1 MERIK
6 SIKTIK
12 FIGNRMGFF
21 IILSLVIFA
30 LLTGCSEKENI
41 TFMAEI
47 ESVSENSIVV
57 NTIDFETF
65 DKASVDISGAEYDF
79 ELAEGQIIDVT
90 ILPKIRESYPV
101 QVTGVKLTLL
111 EEAIGK
117 VADYFPIK
125 ENTKYIYEGYGN
137 EFASFQVFTDY
148 TSENKVQQRVDNGGS
163 VLVNVYEI
171 NDDKLVRK
179 FFRGETYYRANFLE
193 EQDDEQEIL
202 LMEPLKKGTSWKLP
216 DDRQRS
222 ITGVNTE
229 VETPMGKFKTL
240 EVSTEGNNGITIDYY
255 AKDIGLVKSVFKTD
269 GAEISSTLKSIEEDS
284 RNVQRVQ
291 FYYPDGESGKI
302 YYKAEQVSF
311 KTNDPTDKVLE
322 KAYKESVAETTG
334 IVLTTNTAIKSL
346 ALDIDKKVR
355 LDLNSD
361 FLSEMNAGAAY
372 ESAILQCIANTF
384 CHYYDAE
391 ELILT
396 IEGKPYES
404 GHIAMK
410 ENETIRANYDGITEK
425 E

>member
-1 MERIK
+1 MGVNLMERIK
-6 SIKTIK
+6 SI
-12 FIGNRMGFF
+12 GNRML
-21 IILSLVIFA
+21 IIILLSLVILV
-30 LLTGCSEKENI
+30 LLAGCGTKENI

-47 ESVSENSIVV
+47 ESVSENSILV

-79 ELAEGQIIDVT
+79 ELTDGQIIDVT
-90 ILPKIRESYPV
+90 ILPEIRESYPV
-101 QVTGVKLTLL
+101 QVTGVKLILL
-111 EEAIGK
+111 EEAVGK

-148 TSENKVQQRVDNGGS
+148 ASENKVQKRVDNGGS

-171 NDDKLVRK
+171 SDEKLVRK
-179 FFRGETYYRANFLE
+179 FFRGETYYRENFLE
-193 EQDDEQEIL
+193 EQDEEQEIL

-216 DDRQRS
+216 DGRQRS

-229 VETPMGKFKTL
+229 VETPMGKFKTV
-240 EVSTEGNNGITIDYY
+240 EVSTEGNDSITIDYY
-255 AKDIGLVKSVFKTD
+255 AKDIGLVKTIFQTEGMEV
-269 GAEISSTLKSIEEDS
+269 SSSLKSIEENS
-284 RNVQRVQ
+284 SNIQSVQ
-291 FYYPDGESGKI
+291 FYYPDESGKI
-302 YYKAEQVSF
+302 YYKTKQVPF
-311 KTNDPTDKVLE
+311 RTNDRTANILE
-322 KAYKESVAETTG
+322 KAYKESVGETSG
-334 IVLTTNTAIKSL
+334 VVLTTNAAIKSL
-346 ALDIDKKVR
+346 ALDDGNKVR

-361 FLSEMNAGAAY
+361 FLTEMNAGAAF
-372 ESAILQCIANTF
+372 ETAILQCIANTF

-404 GHIAMK
+404 GHIIMQ
-410 ENETIRANYDGITEK
+410 ENEAIRANYEGVFEK